1 MMDEKRAIVSDTQ
14 PYVHFSVDSAWS
26 RIFFGYREKCT
37 QAKSVQLSRKKFTRR
52 YEMPEKRCFARL
64 PARPGTNFAKKFTRA
79 IKSLRE
85 R

>member
-1 MMDEKRAIVSDTQ
+1 MMDEKRASVSDIQ
-14 PYVHFSVDSAWS
+14 SYVHFSVDSAWS

-37 QAKSVQLSRKKFTRR
+37 QAKSLQLSRKKVTRR

-64 PARPGTNFAKKFTRA
+64 PARPGTNFAKKCTQA
-79 IKSLRE
+79 IKSVRE

>member
-1 MMDEKRAIVSDTQ
+1 MMDEKRAIVSDIQ
-14 PYVHFSVDSAWS
+14 SYVNFSVDSAWS
-26 RIFFGYREKCT
+26 RIFFGYCEKFT
-37 QAKSVQLSRKKFTRR
+37 QAKSLQLSRKKFTRR

-79 IKSLRE
+79 IKSVRE